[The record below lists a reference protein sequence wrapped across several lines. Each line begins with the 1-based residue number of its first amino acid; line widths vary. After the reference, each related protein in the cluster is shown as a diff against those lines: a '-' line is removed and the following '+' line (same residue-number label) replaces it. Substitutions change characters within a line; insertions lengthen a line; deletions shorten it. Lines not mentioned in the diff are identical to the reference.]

1 MLILPETRRL
11 IDEAAEL
18 TGKSVT
24 DFVLDAAREAAQRTL
39 LDRTVIALDDKAYAA
54 FIALLDAPPNPNNRL
69 GKSLQTPG
77 IWE

>member
-24 DFVLDAAREAAQRTL
+24 DFVLDTAREAAQSTL

-54 FIALLDAPPNPNNRL
+54 FVALLDAPPNPNNRL

>member
-24 DFVLDAAREAAQRTL
+24 DFVLDAAREAAQSTL